1 MTRLAEAKLILPA
14 LKRGASEILL
24 DDLLPI

>member
-1 MTRLAEAKLILPA
+1 MTRLAETKVILPA
-14 LKRGASEILL
+14 LKRGASEIFL